1 MGKDTIT
8 LTLNGEIDLHRFATA
23 VSNLEVLIQGLSKEK
38 GAENIRWVIHDL
50 QTSSAMATV
59 RGESDILEEV
69 ERVVNAYED
78 VGQSLQAGER
88 PDYSE
93 TVVKAANAIT
103 AVLGNK
109 VTSVRFETPDRE
121 FTVASRPGIAIES
134 VIMKSFGAIEGRVQT
149 LTNRKGLRFVLF
161 DTLHDRAI
169 SCYLSEGQE
178 ERMRE
183 LWGKRAI
190 VEGEVSREKDTGR
203 PLAIRHIADI
213 KALEEIQRGS
223 YLRARAVAPRK
234 PGAPLAEVIIRQLR
248 DA

>member
-8 LTLNGEIDLHRFATA
+8 LTLNGEIDLHHFATA
-23 VSNLEVLIQGLSKEK
+23 VSNLEVLVQGLSKEK
-38 GAENIRWVIHDL
+38 GAENIRWVIYDL
-50 QTSSAMATV
+50 QASSAMATV

-121 FTVASRPGIAIES
+121 FTVASRPEIAIES
-134 VIMKSFGAIEGRVQT
+134 VVMKSFGAIEGRVQT

-203 PLAIRHIADI
+203 AVAIRHIADI

>member
-1 MGKDTIT
+1 MAKDTIT
-8 LTLNGEIDLHRFATA
+8 LALNGEVDLYRFAAA
-23 VSNLEVLIQGLSKEK
+23 VSNLEILVQGLSKEQ
-38 GAENIRWVIHDL
+38 GAENIRWIIHDL

-59 RGESDILEEV
+59 RGESDILQEV

-78 VGQSLQAGER
+78 VGQSLQAGKR
-88 PDYSE
+88 PNYSE
-93 TVVKAANAIT
+93 PVVKAANAIT
-103 AVLGNK
+103 AVLGDK

-121 FTVASRPGIAIES
+121 FTVASRPEIAIAS
-134 VIMKSFGAIEGRVQT
+134 VIMKSFGAIEGRIQT
-149 LTNRKGLRFVLF
+149 LSNRKGLRFILF

-183 LWGKRAI
+183 IWGKRAI
-190 VEGEVSREKDTGR
+190 VEGEISREKESGR
-203 PLAIRHIADI
+203 PLAIRHITDI
-213 KALEEIQRGS
+213 KALEERQRGS

-234 PGAPLAEVIIRQLR
+234 PEAPLAEVIIRQLR

>member
-1 MGKDTIT
+1 MAKDTIT
-8 LTLNGEIDLHRFATA
+8 LALNGEVDLHHFATA
-23 VSNLEVLIQGLSKEK
+23 VSNLEILVQGLSKEK

-59 RGESDILEEV
+59 RGESDILGEV
-69 ERVVNAYED
+69 ERVVDAYED

-93 TVVKAANAIT
+93 SVVKAANAIT
-103 AVLGNK
+103 AVLGDK
-109 VTSVRFETPDRE
+109 VTSVRFETPERE
-121 FTVASRPGIAIES
+121 FTVASQPEITIALA
-134 VIMKSFGAIEGRVQT
+134 IMKSFGAIEGRIQT
-149 LTNRKGLRFVLF
+149 LSNRKGLRFVLF
-161 DTLHDRAI
+161 DTLHDRAV

-178 ERMRE
+178 ERLRE
-183 LWGKRAI
+183 IWGKRAI
-190 VEGEVSREKDTGR
+190 VEGEISREKNSGR

-213 KALEEIQRGS
+213 KTLEEIQRGS